1 MLYSYH
7 IEYVDQ
13 GYLQNFIGLIMGQ
26 FFSWVKSNE
35 KELLII
41 LENLAKKAVEA
52 SNAVLDL
59 MDDPTNK
66 DKIARISEI
75 ETEADI
81 LTRDIFSELNKT
93 FITPL
98 DREDMQRVASKIDD
112 IIDFMDGIGARFAS
126 YKITEAPPHT
136 KQMAEELVKATK
148 EVEFMVAKLGNVK
161 NPKLMIEHCR
171 QTSVIEHVI
180 DDLYRLAISE
190 LFESNDAIN
199 IIKLKDI
206 YETME
211 TASDRCVDV
220 ADVVE
225 DIVLKYT

>member
-1 MLYSYH
+1 
-7 IEYVDQ
+7 
-13 GYLQNFIGLIMGQ
+13 MGQ

-75 ETEADI
+75 ETEADV
-81 LTRDIFSELNKT
+81 LPRDIFSELNKT

-136 KQMAEELVKATK
+136 KQMAEELAKATK

>member
-1 MLYSYH
+1 
-7 IEYVDQ
+7 
-13 GYLQNFIGLIMGQ
+13 MGQ

-66 DKIARISEI
+66 DKIAHISEI
-75 ETEADI
+75 ETEADV

-180 DDLYRLAISE
+180 DDLYRVAISE

>member
-1 MLYSYH
+1 
-7 IEYVDQ
+7 
-13 GYLQNFIGLIMGQ
+13 MGQ

-211 TASDRCVDV
+211 TAADRCVDV